1 MANFRGGFAF
11 NNEAAKVEVEQAP
24 DGTLISCVNPV
35 TEESLGGGGGS
46 VTIKLTN
53 PVGASGF
60 NSCKIKAVDEYGTPS
75 EVIGEITSAT
85 GSITLTCPALIF
97 MQCAG
102 SMVSMPGMQSKYAC
116 TGLVGINRVTSG
128 GVYIAVAGDGTATI
142 SGIEWSD

>member
-53 PVGASGF
+53 PAAF
-60 NSCKIKAVDEYGTPS
+60 I
-75 EVIGEITSAT
+75 
-85 GSITLTCPALIF
+85 
-97 MQCAG
+97 
-102 SMVSMPGMQSKYAC
+102 
-116 TGLVGINRVTSG
+116 
-128 GVYIAVAGDGTATI
+128 
-142 SGIEWSD
+142 